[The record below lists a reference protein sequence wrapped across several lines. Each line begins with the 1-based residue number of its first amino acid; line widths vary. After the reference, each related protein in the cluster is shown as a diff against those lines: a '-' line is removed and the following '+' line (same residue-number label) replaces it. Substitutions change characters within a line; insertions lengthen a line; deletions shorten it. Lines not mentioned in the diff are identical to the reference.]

1 MVRGSTPSAVPPK
14 HSISAQRA
22 AVRLEDYERE
32 LAKTLL
38 PREDPVE
45 AFYKPVDP
53 QAHSYNP
60 KPPVKAGMPQNG
72 SPSAAAR
79 LRVPKM
85 LRHYDPHYNE
95 SAQLDVAQVAPGLT
109 PPLSIPPRALAL
121 TPSQSAQLRRNV
133 RPAPAPTHRSSPPRS
148 SRHDPPHICLQSSLD
163 ASATDPPLSPNSR
176 EYQKL
181 RRWNLPKGEWL
192 QTAESGH
199 PPGPIYRDMGASMSP
214 RSCGPSARF
223 ASGAMGSSASRLP
236 PVEPAG
242 PLRTGPPSM
251 SETIGAFYSPRAAG
265 LNTTNIG
272 QLTLPLPPRPAS
284 APMGATG
291 GAAEFEAEDTEAVE
305 GALPPTSFMPL
316 EIFDSPDFEPLLV
329 AEWELIDAK
338 AEAGTPVCA
347 RSRYHETSTSG
358 CETWQPC
365 EVLSYSRA
373 DAHAG
378 SNNASA
384 QFLIRWLDGKQKWA
398 TRFNVLF
405 EGEDEAKLLERRE
418 AARRLRAEVEA
429 AGRYRL
435 FANEKGHL
443 GAAAS
448 SMTEDL
454 EASTGK
460 RVMGEPAKAAADGS
474 SSPPGSPPPKRYSRL
489 GPLQQ
494 ARLLDELRAEARAEY
509 DAAMRRAQLDY
520 KMRSA
525 DFYRQIGPLALAAP
539 AVPVV
544 PESGVIQV
552 AEEKASFAATRGA
565 IDANLFVAKLPL
577 LGCWREAFQECAWMR
592 EPANLLFD
600 AAPTAIERPAPLPLF
615 AGSQEARLRT
625 MTERLKTQ
633 WVLAEEAV
641 LERCVGDANLTA
653 GLGADEYDGS
663 LVQRLL
669 RQVTQLM
676 QDELQ
681 RMVLAS
687 VQAMLTLLGG
697 CATPPAELETGT
709 EVEKWVHALPPSTP
723 ALLQVALRLVDG
735 ELVFQPSLDELRHEL
750 ARTMRSLLSET
761 AGVPQLQPGSFVRY
775 SLPEAWLS
783 TLRTEDERFLHA
795 QAQLHVLLDASLQRP
810 MQLHQMLLTEFAE
823 LASLD
828 EATYLDELQQQ
839 KLELDGYSTA
849 ITKWRNTAQ
858 RAGAACPADVHCRL
872 LLVQCS
878 ELKEALAEK
887 ARALAVGVGGLV
899 AKELLAISEDI
910 SSKYE
915 TIHSKLA
922 VSSTNAEE
930 VTAMKEYLA
939 SCSVELLQHQEAI
952 DSELR

>member
-1 MVRGSTPSAVPPK
+1 
-14 HSISAQRA
+14 
-22 AVRLEDYERE
+22 
-32 LAKTLL
+32 
-38 PREDPVE
+38 
-45 AFYKPVDP
+45 
-53 QAHSYNP
+53 
-60 KPPVKAGMPQNG
+60 
-72 SPSAAAR
+72 
-79 LRVPKM
+79 
-85 LRHYDPHYNE
+85 
-95 SAQLDVAQVAPGLT
+95 
-109 PPLSIPPRALAL
+109 
-121 TPSQSAQLRRNV
+121 
-133 RPAPAPTHRSSPPRS
+133 
-148 SRHDPPHICLQSSLD
+148 
-163 ASATDPPLSPNSR
+163 
-176 EYQKL
+176 
-181 RRWNLPKGEWL
+181 
-192 QTAESGH
+192 
-199 PPGPIYRDMGASMSP
+199 MSP

-223 ASGAMGSSASRLP
+223 ASGAMVSSASRLP
-236 PVEPAG
+236 PVEPAR
-242 PLRTGPPSM
+242 PLRTGAPSM

-291 GAAEFEAEDTEAVE
+291 GAAGFEAEDTEAEAIE

-316 EIFDSPDFEPLLV
+316 EIFDSPDFEPLGNLE
-329 AEWELIDAK
+329 EWELIDAK
-338 AEAGTPVCA
+338 AEAGAPVCA
-347 RSRYHETSTSG
+347 RSRYHETATSG

-365 EVLSYSRA
+365 EVLSYSRV
-373 DAHAG
+373 DRTPG
-378 SNNASA
+378 SNNATA

-405 EGEDEAKLLERRE
+405 DGEEEDKLLERRE

-474 SSPPGSPPPKRYSRL
+474 SPPGSPPPKRYSRL

-494 ARLLDELRAEARAEY
+494 ARLLDELRAEARDEY

-520 KMRSA
+520 KMLSA
-525 DFYRQIGPLALAAP
+525 DFNRQVGPLALAAP

-552 AEEKASFAATRGA
+552 AEEKASFEATRGA
-565 IDANLFVAKLPL
+565 IDATLFVAKLPL

-592 EPANLLFD
+592 EPAHLLFD

-615 AGSQEARLRT
+615 AGSQEARLRA

-641 LERCVGDANLTA
+641 VERTVGDANLTA

-687 VQAMLTLLGG
+687 VQAMLALLGE
-697 CATPPAELETGT
+697 CATPPAELDT
-709 EVEKWVHALPPSTP
+709 EAEKWVHALPPATP

-750 ARTMRSLLSET
+750 ARTMRALLSET

-775 SLPEAWLS
+775 SLPEAWLG
-783 TLRTEDERFLHA
+783 TLRTDDERFVHA

-810 MQLHQMLLTEFAE
+810 LQLHQMLLTEFAE

-839 KLELDGYSTA
+839 KLELEGYGAA

-899 AKELLAISEDI
+899 AKELLAISEEI